1 MNNDASD
8 LLRAFAKKAR
18 ARVVNPTD
26 RLILVM
32 KILQDSIRQRPELYR
47 ELREVVRRGEVRNL
61 LLGSRK
67 AAS

>member
-1 MNNDASD
+1 MKNDASD

-26 RLILVM
+26 RLIPVM
-32 KILQDSIRQRPELYR
+32 KVLQDSIRQRPELYR